1 MHLVMFDVD
10 GTLVNSESFEDNLYL
25 ECVRNVTSKPIDT
38 DWSKYRNSTD
48 TGILDEIIKT
58 HGLGEDP
65 DEVHRTVKELFVTH
79 TISRLKDNPVNEI
92 PGACDFV
99 NGLRYRANVV
109 IAIATGGWEE
119 TAKLKLDSAG
129 IDFTGISFASGSESK
144 SRTGVMK
151 LAEQKCN
158 SDNITSKTYF
168 GDAIWDKRASAELE
182 YNFILVGN
190 RIKHDNQIADFKN
203 IDQALGLI
211 GL

>member
-25 ECVRNVTSKPIDT
+25 ECVRKVTSKPIDT
-38 DWSKYRNSTD
+38 NWANYKNSTD
-48 TGILDEIIKT
+48 TGILDEVIQT

-65 DEVHRTVKELFVTH
+65 NEVHRIVKELFVTR

-92 PGACDFV
+92 PGACDFI
-99 NGLRYRANVV
+99 NELKSRADVV

-129 IDFTGISFASGSESK
+129 IDYTGISFASGSEHK
-144 SRTGVMK
+144 SRKGIMK
-151 LAEQKCN
+151 LAEQKCRI
-158 SDNITSKTYF
+158 DNITSKTYF
-168 GDAIWDKRASAELE
+168 GDAIWDKNASAELK